1 MIRLF
6 QLYFSKGIIILTS
19 SLNLNTLIKKMF
31 LKVDWESVLQHIVG
45 VVFQLV
51 LLTVVLL
58 LINWIGKK
66 IIRHIFKTG
75 LRNTKSPISPKK
87 LDTIYTLVL
96 NIFKYILLFF
106 WIYAI
111 LSAIGIPVGTLVA
124 GAGIFS
130 LAIGLG
136 AQGFVSDMVN
146 GFFILLEQQI
156 SVGETI
162 KINNIEGQVTYVG
175 IRTTQILS
183 TDGTLNY
190 IPNRNITIVSNKSRN
205 NMQAL
210 MEIPISSDAP
220 FDKITKVIEDVN
232 EQIDLETLKITKKP
246 TILGFSTQND
256 GTLVIQVTTYTKPGA
271 QYNAKNVLLE
281 KYLSAIKSAGI
292 NLPK

>member
-1 MIRLF
+1 MP
-6 QLYFSKGIIILTS
+6 S
-19 SLNLNTLIKKMF
+19 SLNLNTLIKNMF
-31 LKVDWESVLQHIVG
+31 LKVDWESVLQHIAS
-45 VVFQLV
+45 VVIQLV

-75 LRNTKSPISPKK
+75 LHGTKATISPKK
-87 LDTIYTLVL
+87 LDTIYTLIL
-96 NIFKYILLFF
+96 NIFKYILMFF

-111 LSAIGIPVGTLVA
+111 LSAIGIPVGTLIA

-156 SVGETI
+156 SVGDTI
-162 KINNIEGQVTYVG
+162 KIGAIEGRVTYVG
-175 IRTTQILS
+175 IRTTQIQS

-190 IPNRNITIVSNKSRN
+190 IPNRNITVVSNKSRN

-210 MEIPISSDAP
+210 MEIPIASDAP
-220 FDKITKVIEDVN
+220 FDKITKI
-232 EQIDLETLKITKKP
+232 IDDISNDINLEELQITKKP
-246 TILGFSTQND
+246 AILGFANQND
-256 GTLVIQVTTYTKPGA
+256 GTLVIQIAAYTKPGA
-271 QYNAKNVLLE
+271 QFNVKNVLL
-281 KYLSAIKSAGI
+281 KDYLSAIKDAGI
-292 NLPK
+292 ELPK

>member
-1 MIRLF
+1 
-6 QLYFSKGIIILTS
+6 
-19 SLNLNTLIKKMF
+19 MF
-31 LKVDWESVLQHIVG
+31 LKVNWESILQHIASVAL
-45 VVFQLV
+45 QLI

-75 LRNTKSPISPKK
+75 LRSTKATISPKK

-96 NIFKYILLFF
+96 NIFKYILMFF

-111 LSAIGIPVGTLVA
+111 LSAIGIPVGTLIA

-156 SVGETI
+156 SVGDTI
-162 KINNIEGQVTYVG
+162 KINSIEGQVTYVG
-175 IRTTQILS
+175 IRTTQIQS
-183 TDGTLNY
+183 VDGTLNY

-210 MEIPISSDAP
+210 MEIPISSAAP
-220 FDKITKVIEDVN
+220 FDEITRIISDINKNLDLEKLQITKRPYIV
-232 EQIDLETLKITKKP
+232 
-246 TILGFSTQND
+246 GFSNQAD
-256 GTLVIQVTTYTKPGA
+256 GTLVIQVAAYTKPGA
-271 QYNAKNVLLE
+271 QYHVKNVLLE
-281 KYLSAIKSAGI
+281 NYLSTIRDAKIE
-292 NLPK
+292 LPK

>member
-1 MIRLF
+1 LN
-6 QLYFSKGIIILTS
+6 T

-31 LKVDWESVLQHIVG
+31 LKVDWESVLQHVAS
-45 VVFQLV
+45 VVFQLI

-75 LRNTKSPISPKK
+75 LRNYKRGISPKK

-106 WIYAI
+106 WIYAL
-111 LSAIGIPVGTLVA
+111 LSAIGIPVGTLIA

-156 SVGETI
+156 SVGDTI
-162 KINNIEGQVTYVG
+162 TVNNVEGQVTYVG
-175 IRTTQILS
+175 IRTTQIQS
-183 TDGTLNY
+183 VDGTLNY
-190 IPNRNITIVSNKSRN
+190 IPNR
-205 NMQAL
+205 
-210 MEIPISSDAP
+210 ISLS
-220 FDKITKVIEDVN
+220 
-232 EQIDLETLKITKKP
+232 
-246 TILGFSTQND
+246 
-256 GTLVIQVTTYTKPGA
+256 
-271 QYNAKNVLLE
+271 
-281 KYLSAIKSAGI
+281 SAINPVI
-292 NLPK
+292 ICRL

>member
-1 MIRLF
+1 M
-6 QLYFSKGIIILTS
+6 KS
-19 SLNLNTLIKKMF
+19 SLNFNALIKNLF
-31 LKVDWESVLQHIVG
+31 LKVNWESVLQHVAS
-45 VVFQLV
+45 VAFQLI

-75 LRNTKSPISPKK
+75 LRNTKTSISPKK

-96 NIFKYILLFF
+96 NIFKYILMFF

-111 LSAIGIPVGTLVA
+111 LSAIGIPVGTLIA

-156 SVGETI
+156 SVGDTI
-162 KINNIEGQVTYVG
+162 KINAIEGQVTYVG
-175 IRTTQILS
+175 IRTTQIQSL
-183 TDGTLNY
+183 DGTLNY
-190 IPNRNITIVSNKSRN
+190 IPNRNITVVSNMSRN

-210 MEIPISSDAP
+210 MEIPIFNDSP
-220 FDKITKVIEDVN
+220 FAEITRIINEINQNLDLDK
-232 EQIDLETLKITKKP
+232 LKITKAP
-246 TILGFSTQND
+246 FIVGFANQND
-256 GTLVIQVTTYTKPGA
+256 GTLTIQVATYTKPGA
-271 QYNAKNVLLE
+271 QFNVKNVLLE
-281 KYLSAIKSAGI
+281 KYLSAIKEAKIS
-292 NLPK
+292 LPK

>member
-1 MIRLF
+1 MK
-6 QLYFSKGIIILTS
+6 ST
-19 SLNLNTLIKKMF
+19 LNFNTFIKNMF
-31 LKVDWESVLQHIVG
+31 LKVNWESVLQHIASVAL
-45 VVFQLV
+45 QLI

-75 LRNTKSPISPKK
+75 LRSTKATISPKK

-96 NIFKYILLFF
+96 NIFKYILMFF

-111 LSAIGIPVGTLVA
+111 LSAIGIPVGTLIA

-156 SVGETI
+156 SVGDTI
-162 KINNIEGQVTYVG
+162 KINSIEGQVTYVG
-175 IRTTQILS
+175 IRTTQIQS
-183 TDGTLNY
+183 VDGTLNY

-210 MEIPISSDAP
+210 MEIPISSAAP
-220 FDKITKVIEDVN
+220 FDEITRIISDINKNLDLEKLQITKRPYIV
-232 EQIDLETLKITKKP
+232 
-246 TILGFSTQND
+246 GFSNQAD
-256 GTLVIQVTTYTKPGA
+256 GTLVIQVAAYTKPGA
-271 QYNAKNVLLE
+271 QYHVKNVLLE
-281 KYLSAIKSAGI
+281 NYLSTIRDAKIE
-292 NLPK
+292 LPK

>member
-1 MIRLF
+1 M
-6 QLYFSKGIIILTS
+6 KS
-19 SLNLNTLIKKMF
+19 SFNLNTLIKNLF
-31 LKVDWESVLQHIVG
+31 LKVNWESVLQHVAS

-75 LRNTKSPISPKK
+75 LRNTKASISPKK

-96 NIFKYILLFF
+96 NVFKYILMFF

-111 LSAIGIPVGTLVA
+111 LSAIGIPVGTLIA

-156 SVGETI
+156 SVGDTI
-162 KINNIEGQVTYVG
+162 KIGAIEGQVTYVG
-175 IRTTQILS
+175 IRTTQIQS

-190 IPNRNITIVSNKSRN
+190 IPNRNITVVSNKSRN

-220 FDKITKVIEDVN
+220 FDKITKIIEDIN
-232 EQIDLETLKITKKP
+232 RDLDLNALKITKRP
-246 TILGFSTQND
+246 TILGFSNQND
-256 GTLVIQVTTYTKPGA
+256 GTLVIQVTAYTKPGA

-281 KYLSAIKSAGI
+281 KYLSAIRDADI

>member
-1 MIRLF
+1 MP
-6 QLYFSKGIIILTS
+6 S
-19 SLNLNTLIKKMF
+19 SLNLNTLIKNMF
-31 LKVDWESVLQHIVG
+31 LKVDWESVLQHIAS
-45 VVFQLV
+45 VVIQLV

-75 LRNTKSPISPKK
+75 LRGTKATISPKK
-87 LDTIYTLVL
+87 LDTIYTLIL
-96 NIFKYILLFF
+96 NIFKYILMFF

-111 LSAIGIPVGTLVA
+111 LSAIGIPVGTLIA

-156 SVGETI
+156 SVGDTI
-162 KINNIEGQVTYVG
+162 KIGAIEGRVTYVG
-175 IRTTQILS
+175 IRTTQIQS

-190 IPNRNITIVSNKSRN
+190 IPNRNITVVSNKSRN

-210 MEIPISSDAP
+210 MEIPIASDAP
-220 FDKITKVIEDVN
+220 FDKITKI
-232 EQIDLETLKITKKP
+232 IDDISNDINLEELQITKKP
-246 TILGFSTQND
+246 AILGFANQND
-256 GTLVIQVTTYTKPGA
+256 GTLVIQIAAYTKPGA
-271 QYNAKNVLLE
+271 QFNVKNVLL
-281 KYLSAIKSAGI
+281 KDYLSAIKDAGI
-292 NLPK
+292 ELPK

>member
-1 MIRLF
+1 MK
-6 QLYFSKGIIILTS
+6 ST
-19 SLNLNTLIKKMF
+19 LNFNTFIKNMF
-31 LKVDWESVLQHIVG
+31 LKVNWESILQHIASVAL
-45 VVFQLV
+45 QLI

-75 LRNTKSPISPKK
+75 LRSTKATISPKK

-96 NIFKYILLFF
+96 NIFKYILMFF

-111 LSAIGIPVGTLVA
+111 LSAIGIPVGTLIA

-156 SVGETI
+156 SVGDTI
-162 KINNIEGQVTYVG
+162 KINSIEGQVTYVG
-175 IRTTQILS
+175 IRTTQIQS
-183 TDGTLNY
+183 VDGTLNY

-210 MEIPISSDAP
+210 MEIPISSAAP
-220 FDKITKVIEDVN
+220 FDEITRIISDINKNLDLEKLQITKRPYIV
-232 EQIDLETLKITKKP
+232 
-246 TILGFSTQND
+246 GFSNQAD
-256 GTLVIQVTTYTKPGA
+256 GTLVIQVAAYTKPGA
-271 QYNAKNVLLE
+271 QYHVKNVLLE
-281 KYLSAIKSAGI
+281 NYLSTIRDAKIE
-292 NLPK
+292 LPK